1 MNNKEML
8 KKIKEEFYF
17 VDILSADCAIDSL
30 ARIDRK
36 VYDCDNCILADTINI
51 VRREGDVRDVM
62 CPMVM
67 KRECKV
73 LR

>member
-1 MNNKEML
+1 MSVVVEV
-8 KKIKEEFYF
+8 IE
-17 VDILSADCAIDSL
+17 DILDQTFLREDCKADSL

-36 VYDCDNCILADTINI
+36 VYDCDNCILEDTINI